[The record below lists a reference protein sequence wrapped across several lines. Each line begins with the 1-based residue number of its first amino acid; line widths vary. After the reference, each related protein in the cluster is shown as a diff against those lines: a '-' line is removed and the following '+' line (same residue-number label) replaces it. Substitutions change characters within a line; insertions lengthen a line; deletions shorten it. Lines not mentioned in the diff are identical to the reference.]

1 MTKFYHTKMN
11 SQKTHKKEIFV
22 IVGPTA
28 TGKSDYAVKLAKKV
42 GGEIISADSRQVYKG
57 LDIATGKITKK
68 EMRGVPHHLLSV
80 ADPRR
85 AYSAARYVKDGT
97 KIIRYIVRN
106 GRTPI
111 ICGGTGFYISALLGE
126 IELSDVPANKAL
138 RKKLAKKSAS
148 ELFTILKKLNPK
160 RAKIIDAKN
169 PVRLIRAIEIARA
182 GKASVGIKN
191 PKLAEEFKIT
201 KIGLD
206 FPDAEL
212 KKRIHIRL
220 FARIRSGMI
229 AEAKRLRKGGLSFK
243 RMKELGLEYRYLAE
257 YLQGEINKKELI
269 EKIEKGNW
277 DYAKRQRTW
286 FRRDKSVGWV

>member
-1 MTKFYHTKMN
+1 MN
-11 SQKTHKKEIFV
+11 KKQKIYV

-42 GGEIISADSRQVYKG
+42 NGEVISADSRQVYKG

-68 EMRGVPHHLLSV
+68 EMKGVPHHMLNV

-85 AYSAARYVKDGT
+85 AYSAACYIKNALRLL
-97 KIIRYIVRN
+97 RYIVIQ
-106 GRTPI
+106 GKTPI

-126 IELSDVPANKAL
+126 IELANVPANKAL
-138 RKKLAKKSAS
+138 RKKLSKKSTY

-160 RAKIIDAKN
+160 RAKNIDNKN
-169 PVRLIRAIEIARA
+169 PVRLIRAIEIASNTNNS
-182 GKASVGIKN
+182 KQLTINPLKN
-191 PKLAEEFKIT
+191 EFKII

-220 FARIRSGMI
+220 LKRIKQGMI
-229 AEAKRLRKGGLSFK
+229 AEAKKLHKNGLSFK
-243 RMKELGLEYRYLAE
+243 RMNELGLEYRFLAK
-257 YLQGEINKKELI
+257 YSQGEIDKKELL

-286 FRRDKSVGWV
+286 FRRDKNIKWV